1 MPFGLEVNADV
12 YGSAAALFVVLT
24 KAGHLEEAA
33 EFAEW
38 FLETFDIDLES

>member
-1 MPFGLEVNADV
+1 MESGLEVNADV
-12 YGSAAALFVVLT
+12 YGSAAAFFVALT
-24 KAGHLEEAA
+24 KAGHLDEAA